1 MLIPL
6 MFESLTDK
14 LGKTLRNLRGVGKLS
29 EDNVSDAL
37 AEVRKALLSA
47 DVHFKT
53 AREFVDDVKEACLG
67 QEVLKS
73 VSPGQQV
80 VKIINDELVKLLGEG
95 STSLRDDSP
104 LRILMVGL
112 HGAGKTTTAAKLAK
126 RLAKDERKPMLVAC
140 DVYRPAAI
148 DQLETLAKQENFP
161 CYADRSSKDVPRIAR
176 DGWEQSK
183 KTGADVV
190 IFDTAGRLQID
201 DDLVGEL
208 ERLKAEVE
216 PHEIL
221 LVADAALGQE
231 AVNVAKTFHERLG
244 LTGIV
249 LTKMDGDAR
258 GGAALSMKKV
268 TGAPI
273 KFMGTGEKIDDFE
286 LFHPDRVASR
296 ILGMGDV
303 VSLVEKAQENLDQDE
318 AARMAEK
325 LAKAEFDFDDF
336 LSQMRQ
342 MKKLGS
348 VGSIAQ
354 MLPGMGNVNVGDKED
369 KVLARHEAIILSMTK
384 QERSVP
390 RILGGSRR
398 KRIAD
403 GAGVQIKDVNL
414 LIKQFS
420 QMYKMMKKM
429 RGGKMRK
436 MMGALGGGGMGDMA
450 GGLPG
455 GGGGMPDLAGMDQKE
470 LAKLAKQ
477 FK

>member
-1 MLIPL
+1 
-6 MFESLTDK
+6 MFESLSDK
-14 LGKTLRNLRGVGKLS
+14 LGKAMRNLRGVGKLT
-29 EDNVSDAL
+29 EDNVADAL
-37 AEVRKALLSA
+37 GEVRKALLSA

-53 AREFVDDVKEACLG
+53 AREFVEEVKQACLG
-67 QEVLKS
+67 QDVLKA

-95 STSLRDDSP
+95 TTELRDERP
-104 LRILMVGL
+104 LRVLMVGL
-112 HGAGKTTTAAKLAK
+112 HGAGKTTTTAKLAK
-126 RLAKDERKPMLVAC
+126 RLAKDGRKPMLVAC

-148 DQLETLAKQENFP
+148 DQLETLAKQEDFP
-161 CYADRSSKDVPRIAR
+161 CHADRSTQDVPRIAR
-176 DGWEQSK
+176 DGWEKSK
-183 KTGADVV
+183 QLGADLVL
-190 IFDTAGRLQID
+190 FDTAGRLQID
-201 DDLVGEL
+201 DDLVREL
-208 ERLKAEVE
+208 ERLKAEVN

-249 LTKMDGDAR
+249 MTKMDGDAR

-273 KFMGTGEKIDDFE
+273 KFMGTGEKVEDFE
-286 LFHPDRVASR
+286 VFHPDRVASR

-303 VSLVEKAQENLDQDE
+303 VSLVEKAQEHVDQEE

-325 LAKAEFDFDDF
+325 MVKAEFDFEDF
-336 LSQMRQ
+336 LTQMRQ

-354 MLPGMGNVNVGDKED
+354 MLPGMGNLNVGDKED
-369 KVLARHEAIILSMTK
+369 KMLARHEAIILSMTK
-384 QERSVP
+384 EERRKP
-390 RILGGSRR
+390 RILAGSRR

-403 GAGVQIKDVNL
+403 GSGVQIKDVNQ

-420 QMYKMMKKM
+420 QMQKMMKKM
-429 RGGKMRK
+429 RGGKMK
-436 MMGALGGGGMGDMA
+436 KLMGALGGGM
-450 GGLPG
+450 
-455 GGGGMPDLAGMDQKE
+455 GGGMPGGGAGMPDLGDMDQKQ

>member
-1 MLIPL
+1 
-6 MFESLTDK
+6 MFESLSDK
-14 LGKTLRNLRGVGKLS
+14 LGKTLRNLRGVGRLT

-37 AEVRKALLSA
+37 GEVRKALLSA

-53 AREFVDDVKEACLG
+53 AREFVDEVKEACLG
-67 QEVLKS
+67 QDVLKS

-80 VKIINDELVKLLGEG
+80 VKIINDELVKLLGDGTTE
-95 STSLRDDSP
+95 LRAARP
-104 LRILMVGL
+104 LRVLMVGL
-112 HGAGKTTTAAKLAK
+112 HGAGKTTTTAKLAK
-126 RLAKDERKPMLVAC
+126 RLAKDGHKPLLVAC

-148 DQLETLAKQENFP
+148 DQLETLAKQEEFP
-161 CYADRSSKDVPRIAR
+161 CHADRSTQDVPRIAR
-176 DGWEQSK
+176 DGWEKSK
-183 KTGADVV
+183 QLGADLVL
-190 IFDTAGRLQID
+190 FDTAGRLQID

-208 ERLKAEVE
+208 ERLKSEVE

-273 KFMGTGEKIDDFE
+273 KFMGTGEKVDDFE
-286 LFHPDRVASR
+286 VFHPDRIASR

-303 VSLVEKAQENLDQDE
+303 VSLVEKAQEHVDQDE

-325 LAKAEFDFDDF
+325 MFKAEFDFEDF
-336 LSQMRQ
+336 LSQMRH

-354 MLPGMGNVNVGDKED
+354 MLPGMGNVGVGDKED
-369 KVLARHEAIILSMTK
+369 KMLARHEAIILSMTK
-384 QERSVP
+384 EERSKP
-390 RILGGSRR
+390 RILAGSRR

-403 GAGVQIKDVNL
+403 GAGVQIKDVNQL
-414 LIKQFS
+414 VKQFS
-420 QMYKMMKKM
+420 QMQKMMKKM
-429 RGGKMRK
+429 KGGKMRK
-436 MMGALGGGGMGDMA
+436 MMGALGGGGMGDLA
-450 GGLPG
+450 GGMPG
-455 GGGGMPDLAGMDQKE
+455 AGMPDLTGMDQKE

-477 FK
+477 LK